1 MVLFIHRFCPC
12 KLCRMNVWVSF
23 VYCIYLSLYVL
34 LFCILTIFVY
44 LYDFSTSDCYNLA
57 FMLQDFNKCIHEKHH
72 MQALIPFG
80 MWLHMAILYSYILYL
95 FFVTLALAIARECSP
110 LSRTQPQ
117 HHLHSFIHLPL
128 QAPTQ
133 YKTDQ
138 RVECLLEYG
147 FSQNISI

>member
-1 MVLFIHRFCPC
+1 MNIHNLHFLVHVSITCVQIP
-12 KLCRMNVWVSF
+12 NVTRDLASTSAMSRHKQQKQNGFVHPSILPLQIMWNECVSF

-80 MWLHMAILYSYILYL
+80 M
-95 FFVTLALAIARECSP
+95 
-110 LSRTQPQ
+110 
-117 HHLHSFIHLPL
+117 
-128 QAPTQ
+128 
-133 YKTDQ
+133 
-138 RVECLLEYG
+138 
-147 FSQNISI
+147 